1 MPRRLRGVL
10 GQAET
15 LSHLGD
21 PAPAGKRLE
30 NNHERDDA
38 KEQDRGEQHAAVG
51 DIHRLKPAQECRHTP
66 DLGPHLPIRCSARRL
81 VRA

>member
-21 PAPAGKRLE
+21 RAPAGKRLE
-30 NNHERDDA
+30 NNHEGCPVAVVPVDLALHRVA
-38 KEQDRGEQHAAVG
+38 SGGFFRPRPGRPGTAA
-51 DIHRLKPAQECRHTP
+51 R
-66 DLGPHLPIRCSARRL
+66 
-81 VRA
+81 